1 MASNEELAKQIAG
14 YCESLGKDSI
24 DTKDMN
30 NAEMA
35 DILKDLKAEAKE
47 AEAAE
52 KQAIEDAEAEAAEK
66 AEKKPPYYVAAGKSI
81 ACKKGILAEGDEVK
95 AAFLGGGKDSLTAL
109 VKSKHVIKS

>member
-1 MASNEELAKQIAG
+1 MASNEELAKQIG
-14 YCESLGKDSI
+14 DYCESLGKDPI

-35 DILKDLKAEAKE
+35 ETVKELKAEAKE
-47 AEAAE
+47 SEAEE
-52 KQAIEDAEAEAAEK
+52 KAAIEAVEAEEAKK
-66 AEKKPPYYVAAGKSI
+66 AEKKPPYYVAPGKSI
-81 ACKKGILAEGDEVK
+81 TCKKGILAEGDEIK